1 MISNSIDVSR
11 VSRVLG
17 YLLSKGDFREVSP
30 NLPMRIALFGEAN
43 EANQG
48 DLDVNTPIQVT
59 TAKQAGELFGY
70 GSPLYHIMRVL
81 KPVSGDGIGGI
92 PIVVYPQAKAPG
104 ASQKIVRVIPSGVAT
119 GNGTHTLVINGRRSV
134 DGQTYDINIESG
146 DTAGDISEKIK
157 NTVANVLGAPVLAT
171 DLDYEVRLATKWAGK
186 SANKLTVS
194 VDTNGNDLGL
204 AYAIQTHTAGVGVP
218 SVSNSL
224 DLFQNVW
231 NTIVVNPYA
240 LESSVLSAL
249 ESFNGKADP
258 ENPTGRYAARIMKPF
273 VAITGTTSDDPSA
286 TTDARSEEMTNL
298 VGVCP
303 NSDGF
308 DFEAAAN
315 WAYLIAVQAQ
325 NNPEGDIAGQYLP
338 DMPAPSSLGS
348 MANYDNRDAIVK
360 KGCCTVELV
369 SGRYQVQDAVLTY
382 HPSGEVPPQYRYVRN
397 LLGVDFNVY
406 YTYLLAQEANVMD
419 HVIAADNDP
428 INVDKFIKPKQW
440 KQIVQGLADELATR
454 GLITDVAFM
463 KNSVDV
469 GLNASNPD
477 RLDTFFRYKRTGIAR
492 IAATTAEAGFSFGS

>member
-1 MISNSIDVSR
+1 MASTAIDLSR
-11 VSRVLG
+11 VSRVIG

-43 EANQG
+43 EDNQSG
-48 DLDVNTPIQVT
+48 LDVNTPVQVT
-59 TAKQAGELFGY
+59 SAKQAGELFGY
-70 GSPLYHIMRVL
+70 GSPLYNMMRIL

-92 PIVVYPQAKAPG
+92 PIYVYPQAKPAG
-104 ASQKIVRVIPSGVAT
+104 GSQKIVRIIPTGVAT
-119 GNGTHTLVINGRRSV
+119 GNGTHTVKINGRGSV
-134 DGQTYDINIESG
+134 DGQSYDISIVTG
-146 DTAGDISEKIK
+146 DTAGTISEKIT
-157 NTVANVLGAPVLAT
+157 NAIAAVLGAPVTAT
-171 DLDYEVRLATKWAGK
+171 DLDYEVRLKTKWAGK
-186 SANKLTVS
+186 SANQLTVS
-194 VDTNGNDLGL
+194 VETNNNALGIT
-204 AYAIQTHTAGVGVP
+204 YAVQNHTSGAGIQ
-218 SVSNSL
+218 SVANALS
-224 DLFQNVW
+224 LFQNVW
-231 NTIVVNPYA
+231 NTIVVNPYG
-240 LESSVLSAL
+240 LESSILSAL
-249 ESFNGKADP
+249 EVFNGKADP

-286 TTDARSEEMTNL
+286 TTDAHGEEMTNL

-303 NSDGF
+303 NSSGW

-315 WAYLIAVQAQ
+315 WAYLIAIQAQ

-369 SGRYQVQDAVLTY
+369 SSRYQVQDAVLTY
-382 HPSGEVPPQYRYVRN
+382 HPAGEVPPQYRFVRN

-406 YTYLLAQEANVMD
+406 YSYLLKQEANVID
-419 HVIAADNDP
+419 HVIAADDDP

-440 KQIVQGLADELATR
+440 KQIVQGLAEELATR

-463 KNSVDV
+463 KDSVDV
-469 GLNASNPD
+469 GLNTSNPD